1 MNEGLKVN
9 IGKKVTVFVSVIVD
23 GLKRIEYVQGI
34 LKDVIGDVV
43 IVTQHIPFYHLLID
57 DGETITVDR
66 EIPISSF
73 DEPMKFI

>member
-1 MNEGLKVN
+1 MNEVLKVN

-23 GLKRIEYVQGI
+23 GVKRIEYVQGV
-34 LKDVIGDVV
+34 LKNVVDDVV

-73 DEPMKFI
+73 EKQMKFM